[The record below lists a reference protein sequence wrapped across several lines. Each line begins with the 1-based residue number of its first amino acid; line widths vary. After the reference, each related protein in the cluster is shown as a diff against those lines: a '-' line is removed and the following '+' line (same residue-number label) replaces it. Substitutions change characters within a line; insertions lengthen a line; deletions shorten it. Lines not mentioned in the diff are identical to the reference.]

1 MMDLQVYSDKC
12 EILKALAHPY
22 RLCIVK
28 GLLDKP
34 CNVNTM
40 QECLGISQSNVSQ
53 HLNKLKT
60 AGIIQ
65 GQRCGNEICYRVIH
79 QTAVDI
85 VNTLFKDDK
94 QQIRTISK

>member
-1 MMDLQVYSDKC
+1 MEVVMMEFQVYEEKS

-28 GLLDKP
+28 GLMDKP

-40 QECLGISQSNVSQ
+40 QDCLGITQSNVSQ
-53 HLNKLKT
+53 HLNKLKA

-65 GQRCGNEICYRVIH
+65 GNRCGNEICYQVVN
-79 QTAVDI
+79 QTAIDV
-85 VNTLFKDDK
+85 VNTIFREE
-94 QQIRTISK
+94 I

>member
-1 MMDLQVYSDKC
+1 MDFQDYNEKS

-28 GLLDKP
+28 GLMDKP

-40 QECLGISQSNVSQ
+40 QECLGIPQSNVSQ
-53 HLNKLKT
+53 HLNKLKA

-65 GQRCGNEICYRVIH
+65 GKRCGNEICYQVVN
-79 QTAVDI
+79 QTAIDI
-85 VNTLFKDDK
+85 LNTIFKEGK
-94 QQIRTISK
+94 